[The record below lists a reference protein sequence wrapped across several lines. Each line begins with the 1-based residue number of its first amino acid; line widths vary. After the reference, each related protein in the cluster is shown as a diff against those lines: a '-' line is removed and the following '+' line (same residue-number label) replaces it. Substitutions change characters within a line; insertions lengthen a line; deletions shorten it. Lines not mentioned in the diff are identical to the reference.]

1 MINYDFMVTL
11 TVDGVEVDLLMFY
24 AAESEEIARELL
36 KTSLKVNK
44 ELSAGK
50 IDRFEILE

>member
-11 TVDGVEVDLLMFY
+11 TVDGVDVDLLMFY
-24 AAESEEIARELL
+24 GAESEEMARELL
-36 KTSLKVNK
+36 KTALKVNK
-44 ELSAGK
+44 ELSAGL